1 MILQQNNNDS
11 SSYKAKNLAVLL
23 WFRMARFY
31 LKNVRESNN
40 QLKKWGLTTAQ
51 FDVIV
56 HVGRNKRITQQ
67 ELADKLVVTKGNVT
81 HLLKKMEELDW
92 IKREVE
98 WKNKYLSLTELG
110 QKMYEEIVPT
120 QEQFQQNQ
128 FSKLT
133 EEEQMQ
139 LLNLLRKLNK

>member
-1 MILQQNNNDS
+1 MLNSHNEASANKS
-11 SSYKAKNLAVLL
+11 KNLAVLL
-23 WFRMARFY
+23 WFRLARFY

-56 HVGRNKRITQQ
+56 HVGRNKRLTQQ

-81 HLLKKMEELDW
+81 HLLKKMEELQW

-98 WKNKYLSLTELG
+98 WKNKYLSLTEIG
-110 QKMYEEIVPT
+110 QKMYEEIVPS
-120 QEQFQQNQ
+120 QDEFQQAQ

-133 EEEQMQ
+133 EEEQLQ
-139 LLNLLRKLNK
+139 LLTLLRKLNKK

>member
-1 MILQQNNNDS
+1 MLNSHNEASANKS
-11 SSYKAKNLAVLL
+11 KNLAVLL
-23 WFRMARFY
+23 WFRLARFY

-56 HVGRNKRITQQ
+56 HVGRNKRLTQQ

-81 HLLKKMEELDW
+81 HLLKKMEELQW

-98 WKNKYLSLTELG
+98 WKNKYLSLTEIG

-120 QEQFQQNQ
+120 QDEFQQAQ

-133 EEEQMQ
+133 EEEQLQ
-139 LLNLLRKLNK
+139 LLTLLRKLNKK

>member
-1 MILQQNNNDS
+1 MLNSHNEASTNKS
-11 SSYKAKNLAVLL
+11 KNLAVLL
-23 WFRMARFY
+23 WFRLARFY

-56 HVGRNKRITQQ
+56 HVGRNKRLTQQ

-81 HLLKKMEELDW
+81 HLLKKMEELQW

-98 WKNKYLSLTELG
+98 WKNKYLSLTEIG
-110 QKMYEEIVPT
+110 QKMYEEIVPS
-120 QEQFQQNQ
+120 QDEFQQAQ

-133 EEEQMQ
+133 DEEQLQ
-139 LLNLLRKLNK
+139 LLTLLRKLNKK

>member
-1 MILQQNNNDS
+1 MLNNHNES
-11 SSYKAKNLAVLL
+11 STNKSKNLAVLL
-23 WFRMARFY
+23 WFRLARFY

-56 HVGRNKRITQQ
+56 HVGRNKRLTQQ

-81 HLLKKMEELDW
+81 HLLKKMEELQW

-98 WKNKYLSLTELG
+98 WKNKYLSLTEIG
-110 QKMYEEIVPT
+110 QKMYEEIVPS
-120 QEQFQQNQ
+120 QDEFQQAQ

-133 EEEQMQ
+133 EEEQLQ
-139 LLNLLRKLNK
+139 LLTLLRKLNKK

>member
-1 MILQQNNNDS
+1 MLNSHNEVSANKS
-11 SSYKAKNLAVLL
+11 KNLAVLL
-23 WFRMARFY
+23 WFRLARFY

-56 HVGRNKRITQQ
+56 HVGRNKRLTQQ

-81 HLLKKMEELDW
+81 HLLKKMEELQW

-98 WKNKYLSLTELG
+98 WKNKYLSLTEIG

-120 QEQFQQNQ
+120 QDQFQQTQ

-133 EEEQMQ
+133 DGEQQQ
-139 LLNLLRKLNK
+139 LLDLLRKLNK

>member
-1 MILQQNNNDS
+1 MLNSHNEASTNKS
-11 SSYKAKNLAVLL
+11 KNLAVLL
-23 WFRMARFY
+23 WFRLARFY

-56 HVGRNKRITQQ
+56 HVGRNKRLTQQ

-81 HLLKKMEELDW
+81 HLLKKMEELQW

-98 WKNKYLSLTELG
+98 WKNKYLSLTEIG
-110 QKMYEEIVPT
+110 QKMYEEIVPS
-120 QEQFQQNQ
+120 QDEFQQAQ

-133 EEEQMQ
+133 EEEQFQ
-139 LLNLLRKLNK
+139 LLTLLRKLNKK

>member
-1 MILQQNNNDS
+1 MLNSHNES
-11 SSYKAKNLAVLL
+11 STSKSKNLAVLL
-23 WFRMARFY
+23 WFRLARFY
-31 LKNVRESNN
+31 LKNVRESNT

-56 HVGRNKRITQQ
+56 HVGRNKRLTQQ

-81 HLLKKMEELDW
+81 HLLKKMEELQW

-98 WKNKYLSLTELG
+98 WKNKYLSLTDLG

-120 QEQFQQNQ
+120 QEEFQQVQ

-133 EEEQMQ
+133 EEEQLQ

>member
-1 MILQQNNNDS
+1 MLS
-11 SSYKAKNLAVLL
+11 SHNEASGNKSKNLAVLL
-23 WFRMARFY
+23 WFRLARFY

-56 HVGRNKRITQQ
+56 HVGRNKRLTQQ

-81 HLLKKMEELDW
+81 HLLKKMEELHW

-98 WKNKYLSLTELG
+98 WKNKYLSLTEIG

-120 QEQFQQNQ
+120 QEEFQQAQ

-133 EEEQMQ
+133 EEEQLH
-139 LLNLLRKLNK
+139 LLTLLRKLNKK

>member
-1 MILQQNNNDS
+1 MLNNHNEFS
-11 SSYKAKNLAVLL
+11 TNKSKNLAVLL
-23 WFRMARFY
+23 WFRLARFY

-56 HVGRNKRITQQ
+56 HVGRNKRLTQQ

-81 HLLKKMEELDW
+81 HLLKKMEELQW

-98 WKNKYLSLTELG
+98 WKNKYLSLTEIG
-110 QKMYEEIVPT
+110 QKMYEEIVPS
-120 QEQFQQNQ
+120 QDEFQQAQ

-133 EEEQMQ
+133 EEEQLQ
-139 LLNLLRKLNK
+139 LLTLLRKLNKK

>member
-1 MILQQNNNDS
+1 MLNSHNEASANKS
-11 SSYKAKNLAVLL
+11 KNLAVLL
-23 WFRMARFY
+23 WFRLARFY

-56 HVGRNKRITQQ
+56 HVGRNKRLTQQ

-81 HLLKKMEELDW
+81 HLLKKMEELQW

-98 WKNKYLSLTELG
+98 WKNKYLSLTEIG

-120 QEQFQQNQ
+120 QDEFQEAQ

-133 EEEQMQ
+133 EEEQLQ
-139 LLNLLRKLNK
+139 LLTLLRRLNKK

>member
-1 MILQQNNNDS
+1 MLNSHNES
-11 SSYKAKNLAVLL
+11 STNKSKNLAVLL
-23 WFRMARFY
+23 WFRLARFY

-56 HVGRNKRITQQ
+56 HVGRNKRLTQQ

-81 HLLKKMEELDW
+81 HLLKKMEELQW

-98 WKNKYLSLTELG
+98 WKNKYLSLTEIG
-110 QKMYEEIVPT
+110 EKMYEEIVPS
-120 QEQFQQNQ
+120 QDEFQQAQ

-133 EEEQMQ
+133 EEEQLQ
-139 LLNLLRKLNK
+139 LLTLLRKLNKK

>member
-1 MILQQNNNDS
+1 MLNSHNEASANKS
-11 SSYKAKNLAVLL
+11 KNLAVLL
-23 WFRMARFY
+23 WFRLARFY

-56 HVGRNKRITQQ
+56 HVGRNKRLTQQ

-81 HLLKKMEELDW
+81 HLLKKMEELQW

-110 QKMYEEIVPT
+110 QKMYEEIVPS
-120 QEQFQQNQ
+120 QDEFQQAQ

-133 EEEQMQ
+133 EEEQLQ
-139 LLNLLRKLNK
+139 LLTLLRKLNK

>member
-1 MILQQNNNDS
+1 MLNDHNES
-11 SSYKAKNLAVLL
+11 STNKSKNLAVLL
-23 WFRMARFY
+23 WFRLARFY

-56 HVGRNKRITQQ
+56 HVGRNKRLTQQ

-81 HLLKKMEELDW
+81 HLLKKMEELQW

-98 WKNKYLSLTELG
+98 WKNKYLSLTEIG
-110 QKMYEEIVPT
+110 QKMYEEIVPS
-120 QEQFQQNQ
+120 QDEFQQAQ

-133 EEEQMQ
+133 EEEQLQ
-139 LLNLLRKLNK
+139 LLTLLRKLNKK

>member
-1 MILQQNNNDS
+1 MLNSHNEASANKS
-11 SSYKAKNLAVLL
+11 KNLAVLL
-23 WFRMARFY
+23 WFRLARFY

-56 HVGRNKRITQQ
+56 HVGRNKRLTQQ

-81 HLLKKMEELDW
+81 HLLKKMEELQW

-110 QKMYEEIVPT
+110 QKMHEEIVPS
-120 QEQFQQNQ
+120 QDEFQQAQ

-133 EEEQMQ
+133 EEEQLQ
-139 LLNLLRKLNK
+139 LLTLLRKLNK

>member
-1 MILQQNNNDS
+1 MQDNHEFS
-11 SSYKAKNLAVLL
+11 SNKSKNLAILL
-23 WFRMARFY
+23 WFRLARFY
-31 LKNVRESNN
+31 LKNVRESN
-40 QLKKWGLTTAQ
+40 QHLKKWDLTTAQ

-81 HLLKKMEELDW
+81 HLLKKMEEMNW
-92 IKREVE
+92 IQREVE
-98 WKNKYLSLTELG
+98 WKNKYLSLTKLG
-110 QKMYEEIVPT
+110 EKMYEEIVPT
-120 QEQFQQNQ
+120 QELFQQNQ

-133 EEEQMQ
+133 EDEQKQ

>member
-1 MILQQNNNDS
+1 MVNNHNEAS
-11 SSYKAKNLAVLL
+11 ANKTKNIAVLL
-23 WFRMARFY
+23 WFRLARFY

-40 QLKKWGLTTAQ
+40 HLKKWGLTTAQ

-56 HVGRNKRITQQ
+56 HVGRNKRLTQQ
-67 ELADKLVVTKGNVT
+67 ELAEKLVVTKGNVT
-81 HLLKKMEELDW
+81 HLLKKMEELNW

-98 WKNKYLSLTELG
+98 WKNKYLSLTEIG

-120 QEQFQQNQ
+120 QEQFQQAQ

-133 EEEQMQ
+133 EEEQLQ

>member
-1 MILQQNNNDS
+1 MLNSHNEAS
-11 SSYKAKNLAVLL
+11 SNKSKNLAVLL
-23 WFRMARFY
+23 WFRLARFY

-56 HVGRNKRITQQ
+56 HVGRNKRLTQQ

-81 HLLKKMEELDW
+81 HLLKKMEELQW

-98 WKNKYLSLTELG
+98 WKNKYLSLTEIG

-120 QEQFQQNQ
+120 QEEFQQAQ

-133 EEEQMQ
+133 EEEQLQ
-139 LLNLLRKLNK
+139 LLTLLRKLNK

>member
-1 MILQQNNNDS
+1 MLNNHNEFS
-11 SSYKAKNLAVLL
+11 TNKSKNLAVLL
-23 WFRMARFY
+23 WFRLARFY

-56 HVGRNKRITQQ
+56 HVGRNKRLTQQ

-81 HLLKKMEELDW
+81 HLLKKMEELQW

-98 WKNKYLSLTELG
+98 WKNKYLSLTEIG
-110 QKMYEEIVPT
+110 QKMYEEIVPS
-120 QEQFQQNQ
+120 QDEFQQAQ

-133 EEEQMQ
+133 EEEQLQ
-139 LLNLLRKLNK
+139 LLTLLRKLNKE

>member
-1 MILQQNNNDS
+1 MLNSHNEASTNKS
-11 SSYKAKNLAVLL
+11 KNLAVLL
-23 WFRMARFY
+23 WFRLARFY

-56 HVGRNKRITQQ
+56 HVGRNKRLTQQ

-81 HLLKKMEELDW
+81 HLLKKMEELQW

-98 WKNKYLSLTELG
+98 WKNKYLSLTEIG
-110 QKMYEEIVPT
+110 QKMFEEIVPS
-120 QEQFQQNQ
+120 QDEFQQAQ

-133 EEEQMQ
+133 EEEQFQ
-139 LLNLLRKLNK
+139 LLTLLRKLNKK

>member
-1 MILQQNNNDS
+1 MLNSHNEAS
-11 SSYKAKNLAVLL
+11 SNKSKNLAVLL
-23 WFRMARFY
+23 WFRLARFY

-56 HVGRNKRITQQ
+56 HVGRNKRLTQQ

-81 HLLKKMEELDW
+81 HLLKKMEELQW

-98 WKNKYLSLTELG
+98 WKNKYLSLTEIG
-110 QKMYEEIVPT
+110 QKLYEEIVPT
-120 QEQFQQNQ
+120 QEEFQQAQ

-133 EEEQMQ
+133 EEEQLQ
-139 LLNLLRKLNK
+139 LLTLLRKLNK

>member
-1 MILQQNNNDS
+1 MLNSHNDAS
-11 SSYKAKNLAVLL
+11 SNKSKNLAVLL
-23 WFRMARFY
+23 WFRLARFY

-56 HVGRNKRITQQ
+56 HVGRNKRLTQQ

-81 HLLKKMEELDW
+81 HLLKKMEELQW

-98 WKNKYLSLTELG
+98 WKNKYLSLTEIG

-120 QEQFQQNQ
+120 QDEFQQAQ

-133 EEEQMQ
+133 EEEQIQ
-139 LLNLLRKLNK
+139 LLTLLRKLNKK

>member
-1 MILQQNNNDS
+1 MFNNHKES
-11 SSYKAKNLAVLL
+11 SSYKSKNLAVLL
-23 WFRMARFY
+23 WFRLARFY
-31 LKNVRESNN
+31 LKNVKESNN
-40 QLKKWGLTTAQ
+40 HLKKWGLTTAQ

-81 HLLKKMEELDW
+81 HLLKKMEELEW

-110 QKMYEEIVPT
+110 QRMYEEIVPI
-120 QEQFQQNQ
+120 QEQFQQTQ
-128 FSKLT
+128 FNKLT
-133 EEEQMQ
+133 EEEQKQ
-139 LLNLLRKLNK
+139 LLDLLRKLTK

>member
-1 MILQQNNNDS
+1 MLNSHNEASTNKS
-11 SSYKAKNLAVLL
+11 KNLAVLL
-23 WFRMARFY
+23 WFRLARFY

-56 HVGRNKRITQQ
+56 HVGRNKRLTQQ

-81 HLLKKMEELDW
+81 HLLKKMEELQW

-98 WKNKYLSLTELG
+98 WKNKYLSLTEIG
-110 QKMYEEIVPT
+110 QKMYEEIVPS
-120 QEQFQQNQ
+120 QDEFQQTQ

-133 EEEQMQ
+133 EEEQLQ
-139 LLNLLRKLNK
+139 LLTLLRKLNKK

>member
-1 MILQQNNNDS
+1 MLNNHNES
-11 SSYKAKNLAVLL
+11 STNKSKNLAVLL
-23 WFRMARFY
+23 WFRLARFY

-56 HVGRNKRITQQ
+56 HVGRNKRLTQQ

-81 HLLKKMEELDW
+81 HLLKKMEELQW

-98 WKNKYLSLTELG
+98 WKNKYLSLTEIG
-110 QKMYEEIVPT
+110 QKMYEEIVPS
-120 QEQFQQNQ
+120 QDEFQQAQ

-133 EEEQMQ
+133 EEEQLQ
-139 LLNLLRKLNK
+139 LLTLLRKLNKE

>member
-1 MILQQNNNDS
+1 MLNSHNEASANIS
-11 SSYKAKNLAVLL
+11 KNLAVLL
-23 WFRMARFY
+23 WFRLARFY

-56 HVGRNKRITQQ
+56 HVGRNKRLTQQ

-81 HLLKKMEELDW
+81 HLLKKMEELQW

-98 WKNKYLSLTELG
+98 WKNKYLSLTEIG

-120 QEQFQQNQ
+120 QDEFQQAQ

-133 EEEQMQ
+133 EEEQLQ
-139 LLNLLRKLNK
+139 LLTLLRKLNKK

>member
-1 MILQQNNNDS
+1 MLNSHNEASANKS
-11 SSYKAKNLAVLL
+11 KNLAVLL
-23 WFRMARFY
+23 WFRLARFY

-56 HVGRNKRITQQ
+56 HVGRNKRLTQQ

-81 HLLKKMEELDW
+81 HLLKKMEELQW

-98 WKNKYLSLTELG
+98 WKNKYLSLTEIG
-110 QKMYEEIVPT
+110 HKMYEEIVPT
-120 QEQFQQNQ
+120 QDEFQQAQ

-133 EEEQMQ
+133 EEEQLQ
-139 LLNLLRKLNK
+139 LLTLLRKLNK

>member
-1 MILQQNNNDS
+1 MLNSHNEASANKS
-11 SSYKAKNLAVLL
+11 KNLAVLL
-23 WFRMARFY
+23 WFRLARFY

-56 HVGRNKRITQQ
+56 HVGRNKRLTQQ

-81 HLLKKMEELDW
+81 HLLKKMEELQW

-98 WKNKYLSLTELG
+98 WKNKYLSLTEIG

-120 QEQFQQNQ
+120 QDEFQQAQ

-133 EEEQMQ
+133 EEEQLQ
-139 LLNLLRKLNK
+139 LLTLLRKLNK

>member
-1 MILQQNNNDS
+1 MLENHNDVS
-11 SSYKAKNLAVLL
+11 THKSKNLAVLL
-23 WFRMARFY
+23 WFRLARFY
-31 LKNVRESNN
+31 LRNVRESNN

-81 HLLKKMEELDW
+81 HLLKKMEELSW

-110 QKMYEEIVPT
+110 QKLYEEIVPI
-120 QEQFQQNQ
+120 QEQFQQSQ

-133 EEEQMQ
+133 NEEQQQ

>member
-1 MILQQNNNDS
+1 MLNSHNEASTNKS
-11 SSYKAKNLAVLL
+11 KNLAVLL
-23 WFRMARFY
+23 WFRLARFY

-56 HVGRNKRITQQ
+56 HVGRNKRLTQQ

-81 HLLKKMEELDW
+81 HLLKKMEELQW

-98 WKNKYLSLTELG
+98 WKNKYLSLTEIG
-110 QKMYEEIVPT
+110 QKMYEEIVPS
-120 QEQFQQNQ
+120 QDEFQQAQ

-133 EEEQMQ
+133 EEEQLQ
-139 LLNLLRKLNK
+139 LLTLLRKLNKK

>member
-1 MILQQNNNDS
+1 MQNQNHESETDRS
-11 SSYKAKNLAVLL
+11 KSLAVLL
-23 WFRMARFY
+23 WFRLARFY

-40 QLKKWGLTTAQ
+40 QLKKWGITTAQ

-56 HVGRNKRITQQ
+56 HVGRNRRITQQ

-81 HLLKKMEELDW
+81 HLIKKMEELNW
-92 IKREVE
+92 IQREVE

-128 FSKLT
+128 FSKLS
-133 EEEQMQ
+133 EEEQKQ
-139 LLNLLRKLNK
+139 LLNLLRKLNR

>member
-1 MILQQNNNDS
+1 MLNSHNEASANKS
-11 SSYKAKNLAVLL
+11 KNLAVLL
-23 WFRMARFY
+23 WFRLARFY

-56 HVGRNKRITQQ
+56 HVGRNKRLTQQ

-81 HLLKKMEELDW
+81 HLLKKMEELQW

-98 WKNKYLSLTELG
+98 WKNKYLSLTEIG
-110 QKMYEEIVPT
+110 QKMYEEIVPS
-120 QEQFQQNQ
+120 QDEFQKAQ

-133 EEEQMQ
+133 EEEQLQ
-139 LLNLLRKLNK
+139 LLTLLRKLNKK

>member
-1 MILQQNNNDS
+1 MKKNEHDVS
-11 SSYKAKNLAVLL
+11 SHKSKNLAVLL
-23 WFRMARFY
+23 WFRLARFY
-31 LKNVRESNN
+31 LKNVRESNS
-40 QLKKWGLTTAQ
+40 QLKNWGLTTAQ

-81 HLLKKMEELDW
+81 HLLKKMEELNW
-92 IKREVE
+92 IKRETE

-128 FSKLT
+128 FNKLS
-133 EEEQMQ
+133 EDEQLQ

>member
-1 MILQQNNNDS
+1 MLNSHNEASTNKS
-11 SSYKAKNLAVLL
+11 KNLAVLL
-23 WFRMARFY
+23 WFRLARFY

-56 HVGRNKRITQQ
+56 HVGRNKRLTQQ

-81 HLLKKMEELDW
+81 HLLKKMEELQW

-98 WKNKYLSLTELG
+98 WKNKYLSLTEIG
-110 QKMYEEIVPT
+110 QEMYEEIVPS
-120 QEQFQQNQ
+120 QDEFQQAQ

-133 EEEQMQ
+133 EEEQLQ
-139 LLNLLRKLNK
+139 LLTLLRKLNKK

>member
-1 MILQQNNNDS
+1 MLNGHNEASANKS
-11 SSYKAKNLAVLL
+11 KNLAVLL
-23 WFRMARFY
+23 WFRLARFY

-56 HVGRNKRITQQ
+56 HVGRNKRLTQQ

-81 HLLKKMEELDW
+81 HLLKKMEELQW

-98 WKNKYLSLTELG
+98 WKNKYLSLTEIG

-120 QEQFQQNQ
+120 QDEFQQAQ

-133 EEEQMQ
+133 EEEQLQ
-139 LLNLLRKLNK
+139 LLILLRKLNK

>member
-1 MILQQNNNDS
+1 MLNSHNEVSANKS
-11 SSYKAKNLAVLL
+11 KNLAVLL
-23 WFRMARFY
+23 WFRLARFY

-56 HVGRNKRITQQ
+56 HVGRNKRLTQQ

-81 HLLKKMEELDW
+81 HLLKKMEELQW

-98 WKNKYLSLTELG
+98 WKNKYLSLTEIG

-120 QEQFQQNQ
+120 QDQFQQTQ

-133 EEEQMQ
+133 DVEQQQ
-139 LLNLLRKLNK
+139 LLDLLRKLNK

>member
-1 MILQQNNNDS
+1 MLNSHNEASANKS
-11 SSYKAKNLAVLL
+11 KNLAVLL
-23 WFRMARFY
+23 WFRLARFY

-56 HVGRNKRITQQ
+56 HVGRNKRLTQQ

-81 HLLKKMEELDW
+81 HLLKKMEELQW

-98 WKNKYLSLTELG
+98 WKNKYLSLTEIG

-120 QEQFQQNQ
+120 QDEFQQAQ

-133 EEEQMQ
+133 EEEQIQ
-139 LLNLLRKLNK
+139 LLTLLRKLNKK